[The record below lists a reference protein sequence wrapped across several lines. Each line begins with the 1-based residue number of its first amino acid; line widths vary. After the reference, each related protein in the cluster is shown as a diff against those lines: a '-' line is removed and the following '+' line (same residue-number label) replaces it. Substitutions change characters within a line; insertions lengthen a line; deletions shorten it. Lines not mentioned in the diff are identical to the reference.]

1 MTELAA
7 ENGLR
12 LVDATA
18 LCDWYA
24 REESAGGEDRRKG
37 RGWRPRWGMACSL
50 GLHAVVVA
58 LTLTVSMAGVRART
72 EPPPVLLDV
81 VFGAPG
87 GDGSPGDGAPGAE
100 GKAGGSGPGPQAA
113 KAPQPTPVAPAP
125 TIVAPAKSAPPK
137 PVVTAHKR
145 AQPRPKPA
153 PAPTLAPGKIAPA
166 AESAQPEPQVAA
178 ASVGGGSGVAGDI
191 GVAGSGGG
199 GTGGGGGQG
208 SGQGKGGAGDGP
220 GAGGHGGGAYDGVF
234 GSGNGPTFA
243 RRVPPV
249 YPPQAR
255 RFGREGEVVLR
266 LSIDAAGRLLA
277 AEVVKEG
284 GAGFDAAALAAVR
297 ASSYRPALLA
307 GQPVPSRALL
317 RVRFQLSDA

>member
-1 MTELAA
+1 MTGLAA

-12 LVDATA
+12 LANAAA

-24 REESAGGEDRRKG
+24 GEEAAGGEDRRE
-37 RGWRPRWGMACSL
+37 RCRRRPRWGLVCSL

-87 GDGSPGDGAPGAE
+87 GDGSPGDGAPGPE

-113 KAPQPTPVAPAP
+113 EAPRPASVAPAP
-125 TIVAPAKSAPPK
+125 TVAAPVKPARPQ
-137 PVVTAHKR
+137 PVTTVHKR
-145 AQPRPKPA
+145 AQPRPKPTPA
-153 PAPTLAPGKIAPA
+153 PASVTSRTAPA
-166 AESAQPEPQVAA
+166 ADAAQPASQTAS
-178 ASVGGGSGVAGDI
+178 ASVSGGTSVAGDV

-199 GTGGGGGQG
+199 GAGGGQG
-208 SGQGKGGAGDGP
+208 ADHGKGGVGDGT

-243 RRVPPV
+243 KRVPPV